1 MSKAP
6 LLGSR
11 ECLEGSGGCLVGVRE
26 VLEGCLEFNL
36 KVFGTY
42 LNGATRSLGDVWK
55 VSGKY
60 LEGLRVEGLRMVFG
74 RCLEVLSQ
82 VRSYY
87 FFLTQIFLG
96 HPKTFNME
104 FSCQSSSNCI
114 SECGPPCKAYSGIF

>member
-1 MSKAP
+1 MF
-6 LLGSR
+6 
-11 ECLEGSGGCLVGVRE
+11 GGCLVSVGKVI
-26 VLEGCLEFNL
+26 EGCLEFVL

-42 LNGATRSLGDVWK
+42 LEGATRSLGGVWK

-87 FFLTQIFLG
+87 IFWTQNFLG
-96 HPKTFNME
+96 HPKTFNIE
-104 FSCQSSSNCI
+104 FSCQSSSTCI
-114 SECGPPCKAYSGIF
+114 LECGTHSWACFLYIFINNGIS